1 MLKGSLKSVEELSK
15 CGENFKTA
23 VKFLQT
29 LDFDTLLPQKYEIDG
44 SNVYAFFC
52 EVNLV
57 EPTAAKLETHNNYA
71 DIQIVTCGCEG
82 MQYAPKDTL
91 TVNTQYNPDHD
102 IAFYNDTENAQ
113 MLEVSA
119 GEFALFMP
127 QDAHKPNCFVGKGK
141 QSKKLV
147 VKVRI

>member
-1 MLKGSLKSVEELSK
+1 MLKGSLKNIEELSK
-15 CGENFKTA
+15 YGDNFKTA

-57 EPTAAKLETHNNYA
+57 EPTDAKLETHNNYA